1 MMIVRNTISG
11 GKLSM
16 TSSNKLKKAKNSYC
30 SNALKQGIGRLK
42 RVFFYDSTQRKHNKQ
57 YNDE

>member
-1 MMIVRNTISG
+1 MGRIT
-11 GKLSM
+11 M
-16 TSSNKLKKAKNSYC
+16 TSFNKMRKAKNSYC

-57 YNDE
+57 YNDK

>member
-1 MMIVRNTISG
+1 
-11 GKLSM
+11 M

-30 SNALKQGIGRLK
+30 SNAFKQGIGRLK
-42 RVFFYDSTQRKHNKQ
+42 RVFFYDSAQRKHNKQ